1 MTLTFNGSKVFSVAP
16 VSDNFLTNGS
26 FEAGITGWEDPAWAN
41 PRAQVV
47 SSQFYSGSKSMRLW
61 SDGVINDYVRKSQWV
76 NAQGST
82 TYTLSAWGKK
92 TGNAP
97 ASVRVDEYNN
107 SGSVNVWKVT
117 HKLVF
122 DTNTWSQKSVTFT
135 TNSETN
141 RIPVTIQLGNDDT
154 PDSPEPATDFYVDDI
169 NLVFGVDGGCSWS
182 SGGSPSDFLLPGS
195 GSIQAQSGFI
205 FGNGTKL
212 KQAIWRGDQGFSIIV
227 PVINGEPNWT
237 SAGPWSAPID
247 ISIFPGSGSIQAQSG
262 FIFGNGTKLMQSFW
276 RGDKGYWRIVP
287 IANGEPNWTSAGP
300 WSAPIDISILPGSGS
315 IQAQSGFIFGNGTK
329 LMQSFWRGD
338 KGYWQIVPIVNGEAD
353 WTCSP
358 VISPTIQPTI
368 SPIPTAPASCTCL
381 SNNTCY
387 SSCVFDKFPEA
398 TIDGKNT
405 TDYADPIKCTQDPNA
420 LASVP
425 TTIEK
430 NGWCTSTLRTKGDV
444 NHDNKIDF
452 TDYLYYV
459 QVANGGKMPAS
470 YNVDADGDGTI
481 GTFDRAIIMRSL
493 SAI

>member
-1 MTLTFNGSKVFSVAP
+1 MKKINLTKNKLIKFLFIFVFFFVMTLTFNGSKVFSVAP

-205 FGNGTKL
+205 YSNGTKL

-247 ISIFPGSGSIQAQSG
+247 ISIF
-262 FIFGNGTKLMQSFW
+262 
-276 RGDKGYWRIVP
+276 
-287 IANGEPNWTSAGP
+287 
-300 WSAPIDISILPGSGS
+300 PGSGS

>member
-212 KQAIWRGDQGFSIIV
+212 
-227 PVINGEPNWT
+227 
-237 SAGPWSAPID
+237 
-247 ISIFPGSGSIQAQSG
+247 
-262 FIFGNGTKLMQSFW
+262 
-276 RGDKGYWRIVP
+276 
-287 IANGEPNWTSAGP
+287 
-300 WSAPIDISILPGSGS
+300 
-315 IQAQSGFIFGNGTK
+315 
-329 LMQSFWRGD
+329 MQSFWRGD